1 MLSKSTE
8 DCANVDDFKEAF
20 NKKLSRDFDSYDAA
34 QLSLSLTDGGEALQ
48 PYDPVPAQNT
58 GDHPLLITITGVS
71 AASPTQLVI
80 PSSTDNTSGNFTATH
95 SPLVALLQL
104 QWEIPLHPSTYL
116 HWVWNWSSSCFGRTP
131 QQDSIVIDIQRDYDW
146 TDIEESPPITIV
158 LITGFDGKPLNE
170 VMAEEEFKRVM
181 PIRPTPSLPG
191 TATPINTTPEW
202 IPGNPKGKIPSYVLC
217 IPIKVCVQN
226 LRRIETEL
234 KVDAQNLEK
243 LKLHILSLGGIS
255 ANADFEDLE
264 EDDSDDDMDVS
275 CERFNRIVSG
285 MNCCIIYKI
294 L

>member
-1 MLSKSTE
+1 MTTSILYSSLLQEFLLLPQLNLS
-8 DCANVDDFKEAF
+8 
-20 NKKLSRDFDSYDAA
+20 
-34 QLSLSLTDGGEALQ
+34 
-48 PYDPVPAQNT
+48 
-58 GDHPLLITITGVS
+58 
-71 AASPTQLVI
+71 I
-80 PSSTDNTSGNFTATH
+80 PSLRITQVGNFTATH
-95 SPLVALLQL
+95 MVGKVLSVSINQNKLIKKYLTPVGSSPTTPVGN
-104 QWEIPLHPSTYL
+104 PSTPIDL
-116 HWVWNWSSSCFGRTP
+116 STLGLELEQLMFWKNTTARPC
-131 QQDSIVIDIQRDYDW
+131 IVIDVQRRSEQSFL
-146 TDIEESPPITIV
+146 EESPPITIV

-255 ANADFEDLE
+255 ANATL
-264 EDDSDDDMDVS
+264 
-275 CERFNRIVSG
+275 RIG
-285 MNCCIIYKI
+285 RR
-294 L
+294 